1 MKTYQLNAEART
13 DLGKKA
19 AKALRKENK
28 IPVVLNGGKL
38 VELDKD
44 GNYSGKLLAGEKVVP
59 VGRDGK
65 GLITTDLTVNFAD
78 VRKLIYSTDV
88 YVIELTYDGQTR
100 KAVLKDLQ
108 FHPVSDAVLHMDLL
122 EVSDDKPVVVE
133 IPVHLEGHAVGVK
146 AGGKLYL
153 SMKKVKV
160 KGIYSEIPERITLS
174 VDALQIGQAIK
185 VSDLHYRHILDGAGG
200 RQRDCLRQRGA
211 PPLWDHDPVSAGAF
225 RRPYYRSQVV
235 RILHLI
241 EYDDKRILTTWER

>member
-28 IPVVLNGGKL
+28 IPAVLNGGKL

-44 GNYSGKLLAGEKVVP
+44 GNYNGKLLAGEKVVAI
-59 VGRDGK
+59 GRDGK
-65 GLITTDLTVNFAD
+65 GIITTDLVVNFAD

-88 YVIELTYDGQTR
+88 CVIDLTFEGQTR

-108 FHPVSDAVLHMDLL
+108 FHPVSDAVLHIDFM
-122 EVSDDKPVVVE
+122 EVYDDKPVVVE

-160 KGIYSEIPERITLS
+160 KGLYKDIPETIILN
-174 VDALQIGQAIK
+174 VDNLEIGKSIK
-185 VSDLHYRHILDGAGG
+185 VGDCKYDNFELVNAKELVIAG
-200 RQRDCLRQRGA
+200 
-211 PPLWDHDPVSAGAF
+211 
-225 RRPYYRSQVV
+225 V
-235 RILHLI
+235 R
-241 EYDDKRILTTWER
+241 TTRAAANAAATEEGEGEAAANEGEAAAE

>member
-28 IPVVLNGGKL
+28 IPAVLNGGKL

-44 GNYSGKLLAGEKVVP
+44 GNYNGKLLAGEKVVAI
-59 VGRDGK
+59 GRDGK
-65 GLITTDLTVNFAD
+65 GIITTDLIVNFAD

-88 YVIELTYDGQTR
+88 CVIDLTFEGQTR

-108 FHPVSDAVLHMDLL
+108 FHPVSDAVLHIDFM
-122 EVSDDKPVVVE
+122 EVYDDKPVVVE

-160 KGIYSEIPERITLS
+160 KGLYKDIPETIILN
-174 VDALQIGQAIK
+174 VDNLEIGKSIK
-185 VSDLHYRHILDGAGG
+185 VGDCKYDNFELVNAKELVIAG
-200 RQRDCLRQRGA
+200 
-211 PPLWDHDPVSAGAF
+211 
-225 RRPYYRSQVV
+225 V
-235 RILHLI
+235 R
-241 EYDDKRILTTWER
+241 TTRAAANAAATEEGEGEAAATEGEAAAE

>member
-28 IPVVLNGGKL
+28 IPAVLNGGKL

-44 GNYSGKLLAGEKVVP
+44 GNYNGKLLAGEKVVP
-59 VGRDGK
+59 IGRDGK
-65 GLITTDLTVNFAD
+65 AIITTDLVVNFAD

-88 YVIELTYDGQTR
+88 CVIDLTFEGQTR

-108 FHPVSDAVLHMDLL
+108 FHPVSDAVLHMDFM
-122 EVSDDKPVVVE
+122 EVYEDKPVVVE

-146 AGGKLYL
+146 SGGKLYL

-160 KGIYSEIPERITLS
+160 KGLYKDIPETIILN
-174 VDALQIGQAIK
+174 VDDLEIGKSIK
-185 VSDLHYRHILDGAGG
+185 VGDCKYDNFELVNAKELVIAGVRTTRAAANAAATEEG
-200 RQRDCLRQRGA
+200 EAEGEAAAA
-211 PPLWDHDPVSAGAF
+211 PEGEAAA
-225 RRPYYRSQVV
+225 
-235 RILHLI
+235 
-241 EYDDKRILTTWER
+241 E

>member
-28 IPVVLNGGKL
+28 IPAVLNGGKL

-44 GNYSGKLLAGEKVVP
+44 GNYNGKLLAGEKVVP
-59 VGRDGK
+59 IGRDGK
-65 GLITTDLTVNFAD
+65 GIITTDLVVNKAD

-88 YVIELTYDGQTR
+88 CVIDLTFDGQTR

-108 FHPVSDAVLHMDLL
+108 FHPVSDAVLHMDFL
-122 EVSDDKPVVVE
+122 EVYEDKPVVVE
-133 IPVHLEGHAVGVK
+133 IHVHLEGHAVGVK

-160 KGIYSEIPERITLS
+160 KGLYKDIPETIILN
-174 VDALQIGQAIK
+174 VDNLEIGKNIK
-185 VSDLHYRHILDGAGG
+185 VGDCKYDNFELVNAKELVIAGVRTTRAAANAAATEEG
-200 RQRDCLRQRGA
+200 EAEAAA
-211 PPLWDHDPVSAGAF
+211 PEGEAAAA
-225 RRPYYRSQVV
+225 
-235 RILHLI
+235 
-241 EYDDKRILTTWER
+241 E

>member
-38 VELDKD
+38 VDLDKD
-44 GNYSGKLLAGEKVVP
+44 GKYNGKLP

-65 GLITTDLTVNFAD
+65 GIITTDLVVNFAD

-88 YVIELTYDGQTR
+88 CVIDLTYDGQTR

-108 FHPVSDAVLHMDLL
+108 FHPVSDAVLHIDLL
-122 EVSDDKPVVVE
+122 EVSEDKPVVVE

-160 KGIYSEIPERITLS
+160 KGLYKDIPETIILN
-174 VDALQIGQAIK
+174 VDSLEIGKTIK
-185 VSDLHYRHILDGAGG
+185 V
-200 RQRDCLRQRGA
+200 RDCQFDNIELVNA
-211 PPLWDHDPVSAGAF
+211 KDLVIAGVRTTRAAANA
-225 RRPYYRSQVV
+225 VV
-235 RILHLI
+235 
-241 EYDDKRILTTWER
+241 EGEEGEAAEGEAAAE

>member
-13 DLGKKA
+13 DLGKKGRIRPSA
-19 AKALRKENK
+19 RRTR

-38 VELDKD
+38 VDLDKD
-44 GNYSGKLLAGEKVVP
+44 GNYSGKLLAGEKVIP

-65 GLITTDLTVNFAD
+65 GIITTDLVVNFAD

-108 FHPVSDAVLHMDLL
+108 FHPVSDAVLHMDLM
-122 EVSDDKPVVVE
+122 EVSEDKPVVVE

-160 KGIYSEIPERITLS
+160 KGLYKDIPETIMLN
-174 VDALQIGQAIK
+174 VDKLEIGKAIK
-185 VSDLHYRHILDGAGG
+185 V
-200 RQRDCLRQRGA
+200 RDCQFDNIELVSA
-211 PPLWDHDPVSAGAF
+211 KSLLSSWCPPPVTLLPPPLLRMARLLRARLPSNVTYHRSANSAA
-225 RRPYYRSQVV
+225 
-235 RILHLI
+235 
-241 EYDDKRILTTWER
+241 

>member
-44 GNYSGKLLAGEKVVP
+44 GKYNGKLLAGEKVVP
-59 VGRDGK
+59 IGRDGK
-65 GLITTDLTVNFAD
+65 GIITTDLVVNFAD

-88 YVIELTYDGQTR
+88 CVIDLTYDGQTR

-122 EVSDDKPVVVE
+122 EVQEDKPVVVE

-160 KGIYSEIPERITLS
+160 KGLYKDIPETIILN
-174 VDALQIGQAIK
+174 VDHLEIGKAIK
-185 VSDLHYRHILDGAGG
+185 VGDCKFDNFELVNAKELVIAG
-200 RQRDCLRQRGA
+200 
-211 PPLWDHDPVSAGAF
+211 
-225 RRPYYRSQVV
+225 V
-235 RILHLI
+235 R
-241 EYDDKRILTTWER
+241 TTRAAANAAATTEEGEEAAEGEAAAE